1 VSVCVI
7 LIKLIT
13 YFLPL
18 KQCLAILLLAV
29 HLFNLAGY
37 SLLFDY
43 YMQQSDQQ
51 LTQQL
56 DNNEYNDS
64 ELIEVKI
71 ALHTPY
77 LTSWS
82 AYERVNGEVE
92 ANGVFYNYVKRK
104 IHNDTLYLLC
114 LPNENKTRLH
124 AARIAYAGKVNDVPI
139 NTKNTGALKKNPAGF
154 EYYQPVTQITVVLP
168 LNETGNKVQHPV
180 PPVTLPYMN
189 ALFRPPQGQP
199 ANAYS

>member
-1 VSVCVI
+1 MI
-7 LIKLIT
+7 I
-13 YFLPL
+13 FLPL

-37 SLLFDY
+37 TLLFDY
-43 YMQQSDQQ
+43 YMQQSAQQ

-77 LTSWS
+77 LNSWS
-82 AYERVNGEVE
+82 AYERVDGEVE
-92 ANGVFYNYVKRK
+92 ANGVFYSYVKRK

-124 AARIAYAGKVNDVPI
+124 AARIAYAGKVNDVPT
-139 NTKNTGALKKNPAGF
+139 NAKDTGALKKNPAGS
-154 EYYQPVTQITVVLP
+154 EYHQPVTQFTVILP
-168 LNETGNKVQHPV
+168 LSETGEKMQQPV
-180 PPVTLPYMN
+180 PPVILPYTN
-189 ALFRPPQGQP
+189 APFHPPQGKTC
-199 ANAYS
+199 

>member
-1 VSVCVI
+1 
-7 LIKLIT
+7 
-13 YFLPL
+13 
-18 KQCLAILLLAV
+18 LLLAV

-37 SLLFDY
+37 TLLFDY

-56 DNNEYNDS
+56 DNNEFNDS

-77 LTSWS
+77 LTNWS
-82 AYERVNGEVE
+82 AYERVDGEVE
-92 ANGVFYNYVKRK
+92 ANGVFYSYVKRK
-104 IHNDTLYLLC
+104 IYNDTLYLLC

-124 AARIAYAGKVNDVPI
+124 TARTAYAGKVNDVPT
-139 NTKNTGALKKNPAGF
+139 NTKDAGALKKNPAGF
-154 EYYQPVTQITVVLP
+154 DYYQPVTRFTVVLP
-168 LNETGNKVQHPV
+168 LRETGEKVESLV
-180 PPVTLPYMN
+180 PPVILPYMN
-189 ALFRPPQGQP
+189 APFHPPQGQP